1 MGVKN
6 VTVRQALQYVADHPD
21 LETDNFIELPAH
33 ELICRTLFDLAN
45 GAQLGNPASLNK
57 ANAARNLIFQRM
69 VGRRKPGTHPVRKQQ
84 RKLEFRDLTG
94 EGK

>member
-1 MGVKN
+1 MGVRR
-6 VTVRQALQYVADHPD
+6 VTVKQALQAVADNPHLD
-21 LETDNFIELPAH
+21 TDNFIELPAH

-69 VGRRKPGTHPVRKQQ
+69 VGRRKPGTHPARKSQQ
-84 RKLEFRDLTG
+84 QLAFKDLTG
-94 EGK
+94 EGA